1 MPKPEVAWDSGCC
14 SGKIFSIRDTAA
26 TGSPL
31 NRKTP
36 APQHKKKQPGS
47 ELQKPWT
54 KAKPASAKTSEA
66 KTTAP
71 KAVSAKVLK
80 QNRQEEAKIYGENA
94 CRVAF
99 VQRPEALVRLY
110 LSEQMAPK
118 FADLMKYLAA
128 NKKAY
133 HVVSEAELEKVA
145 GSQHHGGVVLLV
157 KRKAVMSLASLF
169 NSKRP

>member
-1 MPKPEVAWDSGCC
+1 M
-14 SGKIFSIRDTAA
+14 
-26 TGSPL
+26 

-36 APQHKKKQPGS
+36 APQHKKNQPGS

-54 KAKPASAKTSEA
+54 KAKPASAKTAEA

-99 VQRPEALVRLY
+99 VQRPQALVRLY

-145 GSQHHGGVVLLV
+145 GSQHHGGVVLLA

-169 NSKRP
+169 NPKRP

>member
-1 MPKPEVAWDSGCC
+1 M
-14 SGKIFSIRDTAA
+14 
-26 TGSPL
+26 
-31 NRKTP
+31 NRKTS
-36 APQHKKKQPGS
+36 APQHKKAQPGS

-54 KAKPASAKTSEA
+54 KTKAAAAKKPETKAAQPKT
-66 KTTAP
+66 
-71 KAVSAKVLK
+71 VSAKVLK

-99 VQRPEALVRLY
+99 LQRPDALVRLY

-157 KRKAVMSLASLF
+157 KRKPVLSLATYLTQNGRKKQDCLLALDGVGNPHKIGST
-169 NSKRP
+169 NSAFF